1 MPALETNHLLP
12 DTVVHVCK
20 CSWQFA
26 HLILEA
32 QLLLLL
38 KRVEKK
44 LFSTVRSFEPM
55 RLANLIQE
63 KFRTNVCSHCAVYTQ
78 FKEAETSPSR

>member
-38 KRVEKK
+38 KRVEKN
-44 LFSTVRSFEPM
+44 SFA
-55 RLANLIQE
+55 LSVALNQ
-63 KFRTNVCSHCAVYTQ
+63 
-78 FKEAETSPSR
+78 

>member
-1 MPALETNHLLP
+1 MMSRYISNRRLNLKCMPALETNHLLP

-38 KRVEKK
+38 KRVEKN
-44 LFSTVRSFEPM
+44 S
-55 RLANLIQE
+55 LALSVALNQ
-63 KFRTNVCSHCAVYTQ
+63 
-78 FKEAETSPSR
+78 

>member
-12 DTVVHVCK
+12 DTVVHVYK

-38 KRVEKK
+38 KRVEKN
-44 LFSTVRSFEPM
+44 S
-55 RLANLIQE
+55 LALSIALNQ
-63 KFRTNVCSHCAVYTQ
+63 
-78 FKEAETSPSR
+78 